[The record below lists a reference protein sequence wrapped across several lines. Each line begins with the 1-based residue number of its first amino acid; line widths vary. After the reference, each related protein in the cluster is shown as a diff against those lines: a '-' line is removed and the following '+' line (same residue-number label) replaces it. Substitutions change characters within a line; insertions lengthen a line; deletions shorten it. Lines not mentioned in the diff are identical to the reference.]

1 VIYGITNL
9 NFYGISY
16 SYDEVGWGFGYN
28 SMLAGCVEMSAFL
41 FLSKLFG
48 VMFFRGIPLKRY
60 RGGLGLRSFI

>member
-1 VIYGITNL
+1 MIYGITNL

-48 VMFFRGIPLKRY
+48 VMFF
-60 RGGLGLRSFI
+60 